1 MLDEFLPFIVIGLAS
16 GAVYG
21 LAGLGLVLTYKT
33 SGIFNFGFGAV
44 AALSA
49 FCFYFLHVDQGM
61 SWPVAA
67 VITVAVLGSVVGVAM
82 ELLARALAR
91 ASETIKVVATVGLIL
106 IILAIGRF
114 WHEINPPTFP
124 HFLPTSVVRMFGVN
138 ITWEQIILFVFCVV
152 VSALLYWFFQ
162 SVRLG
167 IVMRAIVDSPDLVSM
182 SGDDPTTVRR
192 WAWIIG
198 TVFAAIAGLFLAPGQ
213 QVDGISLTVLVF
225 AAFGA
230 AAIGYFDNLPLTFAG
245 GLIIG
250 VATALFD
257 KYAGTIDWVGGL
269 PPSLPFVIL
278 FVVLIIT
285 PRRRLVRRRVPTQE
299 NVQRPYQAPL
309 RIRFVAGAVA
319 IGLLALVPLFQEARL
334 AVWSRA
340 LIDIMLFLSLG
351 ILVRYCGQISL
362 CHLAFAAVGAA
373 AFGHFTTD
381 AGLPWLLA
389 VVLAT
394 LVAIPVG
401 ALIAVP
407 AVRVSGVFLALATLG
422 FGILAQYVFYSRGFM
437 FGSNAFGIAAPRPDF
452 TVFGTDLASDEGF
465 YYLLLFITV
474 LVTVGLTAI
483 TSGRLGRL
491 LRAMGDSQLAL
502 ETRGT
507 NSTILKVIVFC
518 LTAAVASLAGS
529 LIGMLDHFAVGTS
542 FQPFDS
548 MTLVVLVAIV
558 AFGAPWF
565 AVMAAV
571 GHGVISGYVE
581 GGNVATW
588 LLLLFGVTGLAAVYG
603 TRFGRMPRPLREF
616 LDRVGGRTRQ
626 QSLDPATKDAP
637 VTTTAHNREATLT
650 REGLEVRN
658 LSVTFGGV
666 AAVDDLSL
674 RAPMAQITG
683 LIGPN
688 GAGKTT
694 TFNVCSGLL
703 RPRRGSVLF
712 DGVDV
717 TRESP
722 SRRARRGLGRTFQR
736 PELFNSLTVQQNVSM
751 GREASM
757 AGSRLL
763 TQLGGSRRSSRTI
776 AAATAEALS
785 ITGTHAIADVQVG
798 LLPIGQ
804 RRLVEL
810 ATVLAGPF
818 DLLLLDEPSSG
829 LDGNETESF
838 GRILKTVVEEW
849 GTGIFLVEHD
859 MTLVRFVCDRVYVLD
874 FGSKIFEGTPE
885 EMDHSDEVRA
895 AYLGGT
901 VDGSKPRATDQ
912 TRVVEPAVPRD

>member
-1 MLDEFLPFIVIGLAS
+1 MDEFLPFIIIGLAT

-49 FCFYFLHVDQGM
+49 FCFYYLHVEQGM
-61 SWPVAA
+61 SWPIAA
-67 VITVAVLGSVVGVAM
+67 VITVAALGSVLGIAM

-91 ASETIKVVATVGLIL
+91 ASETFKVVATVGLIL

-182 SGDDPTTVRR
+182 SGDDPATVRR
-192 WAWIIG
+192 WAWVIG

-269 PPSLPFVIL
+269 PPSLPFIIL

-299 NVQRPYQAPL
+299 NVQRSYQAPL
-309 RIRFVAGAVA
+309 RIRLVTGAVVV
-319 IGLLALVPLFQEARL
+319 GLLAIVPVFQEPRL

-351 ILVRYCGQISL
+351 ILVRNCGQISL

-389 VVLAT
+389 IVLAT

-401 ALIAVP
+401 AVIAVP

-437 FGSNAFGIAAPRPDF
+437 FGPTALGVGAPRPEF
-452 TVFGTDLASDEGF
+452 TVFGMDLASDKGF

-474 LVTVGLTAI
+474 IVTVGLTAI
-483 TSGRLGRL
+483 MSGRLGRL
-491 LRAMGDSQLAL
+491 LQAMGDSQLAL

-529 LIGMLDHFAVGTS
+529 LIGMLNHFAVGTS

-581 GGNVATW
+581 GGNIATW

-603 TRFGRMPRPLREF
+603 TRFGRMPGPLRDF
-616 LDRVGGRTRQ
+616 LDRVGGRTRKQ
-626 QSLDPATKDAP
+626 GLEPSTKEA
-637 VTTTAHNREATLT
+637 TTAAAASHDREATLA

-666 AAVDDLSL
+666 AAVDNLSL
-674 RAPMAQITG
+674 LAPIAQITG

-703 RPRRGSVLF
+703 RSKRGSVCF
-712 DGVDV
+712 DGDRRHSAEYVAPCPARTWSHVPAAGALQQSHRPTERGDGSRGVDG
-717 TRESP
+717 RISP
-722 SRRARRGLGRTFQR
+722 ADAARGVAPQQSSNCRCDRRGAVHHGHVRHCRCSGRAAPDRAAPTRGVGDRPGRT
-736 PELFNSLTVQQNVSM
+736 L
-751 GREASM
+751 
-757 AGSRLL
+757 
-763 TQLGGSRRSSRTI
+763 RS
-776 AAATAEALS
+776 A
-785 ITGTHAIADVQVG
+785 
-798 LLPIGQ
+798 
-804 RRLVEL
+804 
-810 ATVLAGPF
+810 
-818 DLLLLDEPSSG
+818 
-829 LDGNETESF
+829 
-838 GRILKTVVEEW
+838 
-849 GTGIFLVEHD
+849 
-859 MTLVRFVCDRVYVLD
+859 
-874 FGSKIFEGTPE
+874 
-885 EMDHSDEVRA
+885 
-895 AYLGGT
+895 
-901 VDGSKPRATDQ
+901 
-912 TRVVEPAVPRD
+912 PAR